1 MTNLT
6 ITKEERKWIDHLV
19 DIVEEAI
26 ESWVFYP
33 EDEYGAPDAIIRT
46 GNMVRIPT
54 GIMVRMQE
62 AFEKINSIYEE
73 KLDNLLWPKEER

>member
-1 MTNLT
+1 MGNYSSEDL
-6 ITKEERKWIDHLV
+6 ERLL
-19 DIVEEAI
+19 DIVSEAI
-26 ESWVFYP
+26 DSWVFYP
-33 EDEYGAPDAIIRT
+33 EDEYGAPDAI
-46 GNMVRIPT
+46 IPT